1 MNLCRL
7 LLQCGIEACFYNEN
21 EDIRTMG
28 ASLSNEIAINA
39 EHVAF
44 SDQISM
50 QGAVRYAREFCTL
63 LFFLFVKMIPVAM
76 SISSV
81 RPVCVLKWM
90 NVRII
95 LNFVCL
101 QLYTHFLH
109 LCNLIASLC

>member
-39 EHVAF
+39 ENVPF

-50 QGAVRYAREFCTL
+50 QGVVRCVQAFIMSTL
-63 LFFLFVKMIPVAM
+63 KTI
-76 SISSV
+76 
-81 RPVCVLKWM
+81 R
-90 NVRII
+90 NE
-95 LNFVCL
+95 
-101 QLYTHFLH
+101 
-109 LCNLIASLC
+109 